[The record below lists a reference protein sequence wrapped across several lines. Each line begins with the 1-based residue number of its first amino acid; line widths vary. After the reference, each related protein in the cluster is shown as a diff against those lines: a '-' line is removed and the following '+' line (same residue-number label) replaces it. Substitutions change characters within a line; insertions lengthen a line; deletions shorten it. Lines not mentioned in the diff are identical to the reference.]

1 MDQARDS
8 RMRST
13 RRRDCEPP
21 LPEPLAYFLTWPTY
35 GTWLPGDERGWV
47 EYRHGWQLPDPARKR
62 EAQARLTEDACL
74 LDQDQRRLVELTIAD
89 HCRVRG
95 WTPYTVNCRSNHVHV
110 IVAGDREPK
119 EIREQF
125 KAWCT
130 RRLKALQQERLVHS
144 PHMIPRPRRFAR
156 NGGLSVEAHSMST
169 TRKALRRSSTTY
181 ARHKIMQINLNPT
194 SERGASRDAVNRPRE
209 TFGDSHLISSDP
221 RSRFG
226 LVCDLLCCR
235 GNRSLRETTST
246 ARSGG
251 IRT

>member
-1 MDQARDS
+1 MDQAHDS

-21 LPEPLAYFLTWPTY
+21 LPEPLADFLTWPTY

-95 WTPYTVNCRSNHVHV
+95 WTLYTVNCRSNHVHV

-125 KAWCT
+125 KAW
-130 RRLKALQQERLVHS
+130 VHPPAQGVAAGTS
-144 PHMIPRPRRFAR
+144 P
-156 NGGLSVEAHSMST
+156 ST
-169 TRKALRRSSTTY
+169 LRTGFLGR
-181 ARHKIMQINLNPT
+181 
-194 SERGASRDAVNRPRE
+194 
-209 TFGDSHLISSDP
+209 GDSP
-221 RSRFG
+221 EMVG
-226 LVCDLLCCR
+226 
-235 GNRSLRETTST
+235 
-246 ARSGG
+246 
-251 IRT
+251 

>member
-21 LPEPLAYFLTWPTY
+21 LPEPLADFLTWPTY

-95 WTPYTVNCRSNHVHV
+95 WTLYTVNCRSNHVHV
-110 IVAGDREPK
+110 IAA
-119 EIREQF
+119 IRQNWW
-125 KAWCT
+125 A
-130 RRLKALQQERLVHS
+130 
-144 PHMIPRPRRFAR
+144 
-156 NGGLSVEAHSMST
+156 
-169 TRKALRRSSTTY
+169 
-181 ARHKIMQINLNPT
+181 
-194 SERGASRDAVNRPRE
+194 ERGSALYVNDEEGLEAVIHYVRE
-209 TFGDSHLISSDP
+209 AQDHADQP
-221 RSRFG
+221 QPDERERSQ
-226 LVCDLLCCR
+226 
-235 GNRSLRETTST
+235 S
-246 ARSGG
+246 
-251 IRT
+251 